1 MFGKYSSPLLPIILA
16 LETKILISICFQ
28 SGVEEEDVL
37 RKELKKS
44 LDANRELKAVNER
57 VAQQYQETL
66 SQVHVSNVVTCTYYD
81 KTILKG
87 KYQLTSFSR
96 RTAVA
101 PSLEKYVLFVM

>member
-1 MFGKYSSPLLPIILA
+1 MFAKYSSPLLSAILA

-81 KTILKG
+81 KI
-87 KYQLTSFSR
+87 SSR
-96 RTAVA
+96 ESTNLRVFHGE
-101 PSLEKYVLFVM
+101 PLLRPV